1 MNFRCYKEFFIHNFK
16 LKHCAEFNES
26 VFSAGISIY
35 EVIRIEN
42 GIPLFLEDHLNRLF
56 YSADISNLS
65 ITESY
70 CDIETLISELIKK
83 NNTNEGKI
91 KLIIRFDK
99 ENSSSEKDFLI
110 YFTPHYFPSV
120 KEYKYGVKV
129 GLCRTIRSN
138 PNAKILNTEARK
150 KANNTIVEEKLFEVL
165 LINNEGFITEGSR
178 SNIFFIKD
186 NMVITP
192 PEKDVLNGITR
203 KNILKICKL
212 NKIEIIE
219 KKVHYSELKSI
230 DTMFLTGTS
239 LKALPVRFFG
249 EIEFSTNHKILNR
262 IMELYKESIIRYVSS
277 KI

>member
-1 MNFRCYKEFFIHNFK
+1 
-16 LKHCAEFNES
+16 
-26 VFSAGISIY
+26 
-35 EVIRIEN
+35 
-42 GIPLFLEDHLNRLF
+42 
-56 YSADISNLS
+56 
-65 ITESY
+65 
-70 CDIETLISELIKK
+70 
-83 NNTNEGKI
+83 
-91 KLIIRFDK
+91 
-99 ENSSSEKDFLI
+99 
-110 YFTPHYFPSV
+110 PSV